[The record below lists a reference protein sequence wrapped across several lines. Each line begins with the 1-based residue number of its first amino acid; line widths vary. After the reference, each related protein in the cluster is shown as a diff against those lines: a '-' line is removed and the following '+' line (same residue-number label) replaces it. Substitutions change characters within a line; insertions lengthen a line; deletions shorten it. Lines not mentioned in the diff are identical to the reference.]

1 MVGSKLELLILK
13 GKEILIKNEEEDH
26 LTTPKDD
33 ENFFIYLDLCISHCL
48 SVYSAG
54 WLTIRTV

>member
-33 ENFFIYLDLCISHCL
+33 ENFFFIYLDLCISHCL

-54 WLTIRTV
+54 